1 MMEET
6 GKRNWVSWLRLW
18 VLPPF
23 LNLVYSPFILVHSLP
38 HVKGNSAVRE
48 DLTLASGAD
57 ASQIWKWQQVHSA
70 TDQNQVLLTAMMDS
84 LIFNIQ
90 VREL

>member
-1 MMEET
+1 MA
-6 GKRNWVSWLRLW
+6 
-18 VLPPF
+18 PF
-23 LNLVYSPFILVHSLP
+23 MGSPSLLESVYSPFILVHSLP
-38 HVKGNSAVRE
+38 HVKGNNAVRE

-70 TDQNQVLLTAMMDS
+70 TDQNQVLLTAMTDS

-90 VREL
+90 VRE